1 MLLIYVAHF
10 SKNREISLSDIT
22 TEKEHA
28 AKAAFNNAVNDGE
41 DANALY
47 MSWKAVKDE
56 LGMLQA
62 KHRPALVGCRPGD
75 KGSREGKNHDH
86 YTWHQVFV

>member
-1 MLLIYVAHF
+1 MLFIYVAHF

-41 DANALY
+41 DANTLY

-56 LGMLQA
+56 LGML
-62 KHRPALVGCRPGD
+62 
-75 KGSREGKNHDH
+75 
-86 YTWHQVFV
+86 